1 MKVLYVIDGLGTG
14 GAERSLAEL
23 QPGLQRAGIRSVIV
37 CLRDRA
43 EGVQGQVLA
52 DGADVRILDGTT
64 FSQLR
69 QLRRLFRAESP
80 DLIHTTIFAAN
91 VIGRLASIGSPAVVL
106 SSLVNT
112 PYAAVRL
119 EDPDVRRVS
128 LAAVRAV
135 DVFTARRLTDHFHA
149 ISHAVGDWAV
159 QEMRVDPSRITVIER
174 GRDPERLG
182 DPSPER
188 RAMVRRQLGLAD
200 DDDVVLA
207 IGRQEFQKGHRYLL
221 EAAAALRSRNPRLVV
236 LIAGRKGSSSP
247 DLERLSVRLDLDST
261 VRFLGHREDV
271 PDLLA
276 ASDVFAFPSLYEGLG
291 CAVIEAMALGL
302 PIVASDIPAIREVV
316 EDGRSAMLVAPG
328 SADTIASALD
338 GLLGDRSRR
347 RAYGAR
353 GRTIFTDRF
362 TLDRSTSRMVA
373 LYERLIGHD
382 SRQRSIG
389 SPSGVTGP

>member
-1 MKVLYVIDGLGTG
+1 MKVLFVIDGLGTG

-23 QPGLQRAGIRSVIV
+23 QPGLERAGFRSIIV
-37 CLRDRA
+37 CLRDRI
-43 EGVQGQVLA
+43 EGVQSQVLA
-52 DGADVRILDGTT
+52 DGADVRILGGSTI
-64 FSQLR
+64 SQLR
-69 QLRRLFRAESP
+69 QLRRILRIEKP

-91 VIGRLASIGSPAVVL
+91 VIGRLASIGSPTVVL

-159 QEMRVDPSRITVIER
+159 REMRLDPSRITVIER

-182 DPSPER
+182 DPGSDR
-188 RAMVRRQLGLAD
+188 RAMVRRSLGLMD

-221 EAAAALRSRNPRLVV
+221 EAAAALRSRYPRLVV
-236 LIAGRKGSSSP
+236 LIAGRKGASSP
-247 DLERLSVRLDLDST
+247 ELEDLSERSGLGDV

-316 EDGRSAMLVAPG
+316 EDGRNAVLVSPG
-328 SADTIASALD
+328 SSATIASALD
-338 GLLGDRSRR
+338 GLLSDRSRR

-353 GRTIFTDRF
+353 GRTIFAERF
-362 TLDRSTSRMVA
+362 TLQRSTSRMIA
-373 LYERLIGHD
+373 LYERLLGD
-382 SRQRSIG
+382 GSPQPSIG
-389 SPSGVTGP
+389 SPSGVMGR